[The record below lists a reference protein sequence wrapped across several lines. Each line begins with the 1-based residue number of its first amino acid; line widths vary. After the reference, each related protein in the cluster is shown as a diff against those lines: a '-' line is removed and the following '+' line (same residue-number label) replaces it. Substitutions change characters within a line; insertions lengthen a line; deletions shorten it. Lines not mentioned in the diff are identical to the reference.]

1 MRKAVWSG
9 IGGTLLLAAAVLS
22 CSGRESTSPPVQVVR
37 LSVLPASTTP
47 LEPDATLQLTA
58 TAFDAAGDTLTGA
71 AVSWTSVNPQVASV
85 SATGLVTAV
94 GAGSTSIV
102 ATASGQSAST
112 AVTVNQPIAK
122 VSVVQAP
129 TVMGV
134 GGAVLLY
141 GHVVDANGNT
151 IPGQTVTWT
160 SSNPA
165 VATVTLAGPLTAH
178 LTGITAGTVTVTATC
193 DGVSGAAPVTVVAGG
208 VVASL
213 VVTPAAVAF
222 ENATPPLGLPS
233 ATGPTQLGTLLEDAS
248 QNVLT
253 GFPVTWSSSD
263 PTVAT
268 VSATGLVTP
277 NLAVTTSSFA
287 TITATSEGV
296 SAQSSITVN
305 PLVAMLTVTPSGGTI
320 AVGDS
325 ILLVASAYDVN
336 GHLLQGVPA
345 SWGNANGRHTRLV
358 VAGLDSLWV
367 IATLAGNDVVVVADD
382 ASGAIA
388 RADIGVTS
396 SFADVTRDRGYLDR
410 LPHFV
415 ERRLLRSS
423 QLVLHSHQQAELRA
437 LHLAF

>member
-9 IGGTLLLAAAVLS
+9 IGGTFLLVAAVLS
-22 CSGRESTSPPVQVVR
+22 CSRSDSTSPVQPAQVVNV
-37 LSVLPASTTP
+37 SVLPASTTP

-58 TAFDAAGDTLTGA
+58 TAFDAAGDTLKGA
-71 AVSWTSVNPQVASV
+71 AVSWNSTNSQVATV

-94 GAGSTSIV
+94 EAGSTMIV
-102 ATASGQSAST
+102 ATADGHSAST
-112 AVTVNQPIAK
+112 TVTVNQPIAK
-122 VSVVQAP
+122 VTVVEARA
-129 TVMGV
+129 VMGV
-134 GGAVLLY
+134 GGAVLIV
-141 GHVVDANGNT
+141 GVVADANGNT
-151 IPGQTVTWT
+151 LTGQTLTWT

-165 VATVTLAGPLTAH
+165 VASVTGAGPITAH
-178 LTGITAGTVTVTATC
+178 LMAIAAGTVTVTATC
-193 DGVSGAAPVTVVAGG
+193 GGVSGAAPVNVVAGG

-213 VVTPAAVAF
+213 VVAPAVVRF
-222 ENATPPLGLPS
+222 ENAVPPLGLPS

-253 GFPVTWSSSD
+253 GFPITWSSSD

-277 NLAVTTSSFA
+277 NLAVTISSFA

-296 SAQSSITVN
+296 SGQSSITVN
-305 PLVAMLTVTPSGGTI
+305 PLVATLTVTPSSGNI

-358 VAGLDSLWV
+358 LAGLDSLWV
-367 IATLAGNDVVVVADD
+367 IGTLAGNDVVVVVDD
-382 ASGAIA
+382 ASGATA
-388 RADIGVTS
+388 RADIGVTPS
-396 SFADVTRDRGYLDR
+396 LAEHELSEN
-410 LPHFV
+410 
-415 ERRLLRSS
+415 ERRERSPAGPARRSS
-423 QLVLHSHQQAELRA
+423 RCSRASHCGAE
-437 LHLAF
+437 